1 MKYYPIRITLLSLID
16 MFILSA
22 TFLLSFFFVQGGKI
36 GFTSFSFHTI
46 SLFVYVSTCYFFLLT
61 SRSYKTLWR
70 YSGLREIITV
80 VQSLTIANVLYFIY
94 FLFFLNKE
102 WPFSFMLILYL
113 CSIAGISGFRV
124 FLISKNQMF
133 FTHKISRKRTLI
145 IGAGEA
151 GTRVV
156 DQIMSSKELDY
167 NPIGFI
173 DDDSKK
179 LNLLILGIP
188 VLGKRSDIKNVVS
201 QNKITDIIIAM
212 PTVVKS
218 EIREIVKICK
228 KTKAKINILPPIE
241 EVINGQISLKQIR
254 EINLKDLIGRE
265 IIQPTKRLKEYLLN
279 KSVLITGAGGS
290 IGSELANQVAQCEP
304 KLLILLGHGE
314 NSIFDIGLRIKERF
328 PNIDTKLVIAD
339 IQDKHLIEQVFRQY
353 SPQIVFH
360 AAAHKHVPL
369 MESNEGAAVQNN
381 IFGTKIVAETSN
393 RFGVERFVLIS
404 TDKAVHPLNIMG
416 MTKRIGELIVQYYS
430 KESSTKFSIVRFG
443 NVLESRGSVIP
454 IFKKQI
460 ERGEPVTITHPD
472 MVRYFMTIPEAVQ
485 LVLEAGAL
493 SEGGEVFV
501 LDMGEPVK
509 ISDLAKNLIRL
520 YGYEPDLDIPIKYTG
535 IRPGEKLNESLFYE
549 DEKIKPTDH
558 PNIVIAI
565 PHNSKMSHLN
575 MNIEKL
581 EQVILNTPG
590 KIRPIL
596 SEIMQNKIK

>member
-1 MKYYPIRITLLSLID
+1 MKYYPLRITLLSLID
-16 MFILSA
+16 MIILSG
-22 TFLLSFFFVQGGKI
+22 TFLLSFFFVQGEKI

-46 SLFVYVSTCYFFLLT
+46 SMFVYVVTCYFFLLT
-61 SRSYKTLWR
+61 SKSYKTLWR
-70 YSGLREIITV
+70 YSGLREILTV
-80 VQSLTIANVLYFIY
+80 VKSLIIANLLYFIY
-94 FLFFLNKE
+94 YLFFLNNQ
-102 WPFSFMLILYL
+102 WPFTFMLILYL
-113 CSIAGISGFRV
+113 CSTAAISGFRV

-133 FTHKISRKRTLI
+133 FPHKISQKRTLI

-173 DDDSKK
+173 DDDTKK

-212 PTVVKS
+212 PTVAKS
-218 EIREIVKICK
+218 EIQEIVKICK
-228 KTKAKINILPPIE
+228 KTKAKINILPPVE

-265 IIQPTKRLKEYLLN
+265 IIQPTKRLKEYLVN

-314 NSIFDIGLRIKERF
+314 NSIFDIGLRIKDRF

-549 DEKIKPTDH
+549 DEKIKPTNH

-565 PHNSKMSHLN
+565 PHNNKMVHLD

-581 EQVILNTPG
+581 EQIEPG
-590 KIRPIL
+590 TIRPIL
-596 SEIMQNKIK
+596 SEILQNEVK

>member
-1 MKYYPIRITLLSLID
+1 